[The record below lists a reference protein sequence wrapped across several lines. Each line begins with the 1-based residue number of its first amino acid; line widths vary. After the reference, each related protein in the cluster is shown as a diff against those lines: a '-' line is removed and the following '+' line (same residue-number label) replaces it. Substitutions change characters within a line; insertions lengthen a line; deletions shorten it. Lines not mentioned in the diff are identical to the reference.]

1 MQGDGC
7 ALFAPTGYSETDE
20 REETG
25 SRPLTNGRA
34 AVMDAMTWGWFGQ
47 PLHGGGDDAD
57 MFSALESG
65 YDGFTSQITSC

>member
-1 MQGDGC
+1 
-7 ALFAPTGYSETDE
+7 
-20 REETG
+20 
-25 SRPLTNGRA
+25 
-34 AVMDAMTWGWFGQ
+34 MDAMTWGWFGQ